1 MHLRAAT
8 GGTSM
13 KPTGMRMILLAAAAS
28 LAGLSGCADGERPV
42 VKRPVPVTVGIV
54 SDHERAVSLRY
65 SGTIEPGVV
74 VPVAF
79 RTGGY
84 VKRIAEIVEPAGFA
98 RLLQT
103 GDRVASGAFLA
114 QVEDREYRSRM
125 SQAQAGV
132 LEAQSGLI
140 AVQAQASAAANT
152 ARQAQDDYLRAER
165 LFANDTITRVERDTA
180 RTRSRNADEALAAAQ
195 ASVEAVRAKIQAAQA
210 MVREIESV
218 TSDTSLRSPLEGF
231 VLSRNIESGA
241 LIGPGTVGFV
251 VAQIDPLKL
260 RFSIP
265 DRLLDK
271 VSVGMKLEGTLD
283 FRPEYRVRGNVTKI
297 AMSADQ
303 KTRLFDVEVTI
314 PNPEAVLKPGM
325 IVQVGLPPDMGKGIG
340 LIPLEAIVPGPGD
353 GESFAVFQL
362 TASEGRTIAHRREV
376 KLGRPVGNR
385 ISVESGVL
393 PGEKIVISGA
403 AFLEDG
409 DQVHVVE
416 ESR

>member
-1 MHLRAAT
+1 
-8 GGTSM
+8 M
-13 KPTGMRMILLAAAAS
+13 KPDGMRIAFLALAAA
-28 LAGLSGCADGERPV
+28 LVGLSGCADGERPV
-42 VKRPVPVTVGIV
+42 MKRPVPVTVGTV
-54 SDHERAVSLRY
+54 SDHEQAVSLRY
-65 SGTIEPGVV
+65 SGTIEPGIV

-84 VKRIAEIVEPAGFA
+84 VKRIAEIVEPGGGPRF
-98 RLLQT
+98 LQT

-132 LEAQSGLI
+132 LEAQSGLV
-140 AVQAQASAAANT
+140 AAQAQASAAENT
-152 ARQAQDDYLRAER
+152 ARQAQDDYQRAER
-165 LFANDTITRVERDTA
+165 LFANDTITRVDRDAA
-180 RTRSRNADEALAAAQ
+180 RTRSRNADEALAAAR
-195 ASVEAVRAKIQAAQA
+195 ASVEAFRAKIQATQA

-218 TSDTSLRSPLEGF
+218 TSDTSVRSPLDGF
-231 VLSRNIESGA
+231 VLSRNIEPGS

-251 VAQIDPLKL
+251 VAQMDPLKL

-271 VSVGMKLEGTLD
+271 VSVGMELEGRLD
-283 FRPEYRVRGNVTKI
+283 FRPEYPVRGNVTNV
-297 AMSADQ
+297 ALSADP

-314 PNPEAVLKPGM
+314 PNPEGILKPGM
-325 IVQVGLPPDMGKGIG
+325 IVQIGLPPDMGKGVG
-340 LIPLEAIVPGPGD
+340 LIPLESIVPGPGD
-353 GESFAVFQL
+353 GETFAVFQV
-362 TASEGRTIAHRREV
+362 TASEGKTIARRREV
-376 KLGRPVGNR
+376 KLGRPVGNL
-385 ISVESGVL
+385 ISVDSGVL

-409 DQVHVVE
+409 DQVHVVD

>member
-1 MHLRAAT
+1 
-8 GGTSM
+8 M
-13 KPTGMRMILLAAAAS
+13 KSAIMRIAPFALAAL
-28 LAGLSGCADGERPV
+28 LAGLSGCTDGERTV
-42 VKRPVPVTVGIV
+42 VKRPVPVTVGTV
-54 SDHERAVSLRY
+54 SGHEQAVSLRY
-65 SGTIEPGVV
+65 SGTIEPGIV

-84 VKRIAEIVEPAGFA
+84 VKRIAELVEQAGVPRF
-98 RLLQT
+98 LQT
-103 GDRVASGAFLA
+103 GDRIASGAFLA

-140 AVQAQASAAANT
+140 AAQAQASAAANT
-152 ARQAQDDYLRAER
+152 ARQAQDDYQRAER
-165 LFANDTITRVERDTA
+165 LFANDTITRVDRDAA
-180 RTRSRNADEALAAAQ
+180 RTRSRNADEAFAAAR
-195 ASVEAVRAKIQAAQA
+195 ASVEAVRAKIQATQA

-218 TSDTSLRSPLEGF
+218 TSDTSVRSPLDGF
-231 VLSRNIESGA
+231 VLSRNIEPGS

-251 VAQIDPLKL
+251 VAQMDPLKL

-265 DRLLDK
+265 DRLLDN
-271 VSVGMKLEGTLD
+271 VSVGMELEGALD

-297 AMSADQ
+297 ALSADP
-303 KTRLFDVEVTI
+303 KTRLFDVEVTV

-325 IVQVGLPPDMGKGIG
+325 IIQVGLSPDMGKGGG
-340 LIPLEAIVPGPGD
+340 LIPLESIVPGPEG
-353 GESFAVFQL
+353 GKSFAVFQL
-362 TASEGRTIAHRREV
+362 TASEGRAIVHRREV
-376 KLGRPVGNR
+376 RLGRPVGNR

-409 DQVHVVE
+409 DQVHIVE